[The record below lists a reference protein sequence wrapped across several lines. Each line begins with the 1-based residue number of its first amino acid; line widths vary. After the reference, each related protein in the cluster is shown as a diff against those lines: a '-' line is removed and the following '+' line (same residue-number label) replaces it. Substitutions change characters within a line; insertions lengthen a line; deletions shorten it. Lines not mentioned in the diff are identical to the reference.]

1 MLTLAS
7 TFGAGRLELAARSLT
22 TGFLSTL
29 YPSSAA
35 EGTTWLSGNPP
46 AWLLGGNVYPL
57 SGLKAKKGWQSGF
70 GYIRGLW
77 VLGSERS
84 SGFDETRIDYTH
96 LVSIDRSPLPENLT
110 LLALT

>member
-35 EGTTWLSGNPP
+35 EGMTWLSGNPP
-46 AWLLGGNVYPL
+46 AWLLGENVISTFGTEGEEGMAVRFRLYQR
-57 SGLKAKKGWQSGF
+57 SMGF
-70 GYIRGLW
+70 GL
-77 VLGSERS
+77 
-84 SGFDETRIDYTH
+84 
-96 LVSIDRSPLPENLT
+96 
-110 LLALT
+110 